1 MLYLNFKQV
10 FGFFMLLSFMLDVKM
25 RKYCGG
31 FLTIPPLYSQTKSYY
46 YKVVQSRFLHHN
58 NRFRVRINY
67 SKLYREKFK

>member
-25 RKYCGG
+25 RKQYGG

-46 YKVVQSRFLHHN
+46 YRFLA
-58 NRFRVRINY
+58 
-67 SKLYREKFK
+67 SQ